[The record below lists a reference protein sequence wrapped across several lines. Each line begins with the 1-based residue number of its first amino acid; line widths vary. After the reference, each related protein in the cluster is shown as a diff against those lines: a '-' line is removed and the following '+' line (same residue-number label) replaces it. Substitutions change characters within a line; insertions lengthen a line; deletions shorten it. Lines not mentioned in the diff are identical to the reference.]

1 MNSTFAVFNIPP
13 SADILCL
20 INSDLAGV
28 CNVRTIRNTC
38 NGLTSGVGQ
47 LCYL

>member
-13 SADILCL
+13 SDDILCL

-28 CNVRTIRNTC
+28 YNVKTIRNTC
-38 NGLTSGVGQ
+38 NGLTSGVG
-47 LCYL
+47 